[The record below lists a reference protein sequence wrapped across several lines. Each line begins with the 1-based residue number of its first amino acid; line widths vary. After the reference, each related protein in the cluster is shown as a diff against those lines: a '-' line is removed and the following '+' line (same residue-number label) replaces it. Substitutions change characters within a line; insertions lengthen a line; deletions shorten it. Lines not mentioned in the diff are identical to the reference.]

1 MRVFFCFVFFF
12 LCRSGRR
19 VQSLSD
25 PQRPSSWALSALQWK
40 SNTAV
45 SFPIHFA
52 SWNGWATGSPRI
64 QLLLAHIR
72 FNLQHNHCHRHHR
85 RLLLIIQKPLP
96 LSHFGDG
103 CCWWLRKE
111 KRVDLSTVPT
121 MKYQKAISLRIP
133 ATAWPRLPSLCI
145 KAIPEACKLH
155 FWLFRSIQ
163 FQTQFLCIHNSGLYK
178 HCLERGGGWK
188 KRLLTRLRHWA
199 VERECTAC
207 PGWSIMR
214 AYV

>member
-1 MRVFFCFVFFF
+1 LFCFVFFFLF

-45 SFPIHFA
+45 SFPIHFV

-72 FNLQHNHCHRHHR
+72 FNLQHNHCHRHHH

-103 CCWWLRKE
+103 CYWWLRKE

-121 MKYQKAISLRIP
+121 MKYQKAISFRIP
-133 ATAWPRLPSLCI
+133 ATTWPRLPSLCI

-155 FWLFRSIQ
+155 FFVRFNSRLNFFVSIIQ
-163 FQTQFLCIHNSGLYK
+163 GYTSIDLK
-178 HCLERGGGWK
+178 GGWK

-199 VERECTAC
+199 VERECTTC